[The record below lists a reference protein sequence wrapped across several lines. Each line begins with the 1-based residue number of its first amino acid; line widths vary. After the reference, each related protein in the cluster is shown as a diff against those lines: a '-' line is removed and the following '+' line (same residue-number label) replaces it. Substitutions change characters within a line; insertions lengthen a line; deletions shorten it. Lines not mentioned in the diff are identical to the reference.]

1 MAISA
6 AEEFF
11 LLLQSNFPIHPSYLP
26 VYNISPFLL
35 CEIDAVESVHGY
47 LSPQSLLLYGNT
59 GSVP

>member
-1 MAISA
+1 MAVSA

-35 CEIDAVESVHGY
+35 CEIDVVESVHGY